1 MPLIL
6 SIDVPSPKRGMKGKD
21 EKADVPCSR
30 PGTLYVV
37 STPIG
42 NLKDIT
48 IRALEVLRGVDL
60 IAAESTTHSKGL
72 CQHYGIRTG
81 LTSYNQH
88 NRRVKGPEL
97 MRKLKD
103 GLDIAFITN
112 AGTPCVSDP
121 GSSLIHE
128 ALKEGIRVSP
138 VPGPSAVTAALSVSG
153 LPGERFLFAGFLS
166 IRPNKRK
173 RELEDLARVP
183 WTTIFF
189 EAPHRA
195 RAMLQDL
202 KAAFGDRMMVMV
214 REQTKMYE
222 EILRGTISS
231 IIERL
236 AREEIRG
243 EFTLV
248 VEGKGKEDT
257 RFSID
262 DEMRKTIE
270 GLLEKETSIRDIAKK
285 IARERK
291 WPYRTLYKA
300 CLAVKREM
308 TVS

>member
-1 MPLIL
+1 
-6 SIDVPSPKRGMKGKD
+6 MKGKD
-21 EKADVPCSR
+21 EKPDVSCPR
-30 PGTLYVV
+30 TGTLFVV

-48 IRALEVLRGVDL
+48 LRALEVLRGVDL

-72 CQHYGIRTG
+72 CQHYGIRTR

-103 GLDIAFITN
+103 GFDIAFITN

-153 LPGERFLFAGFLS
+153 LPGERFLFVGFLS
-166 IRPNKRK
+166 SRPNKRK
-173 RELEDLARVP
+173 KELDGLAGTP
-183 WTTIFF
+183 WTMIFF

-195 RAMLQDL
+195 RPMLQDL
-202 KAAFGDRMMVMV
+202 RDSLGDRMMVMI
-214 REQTKMYE
+214 REQTKMHE
-222 EILRGTISS
+222 EILSGTISS
-231 IIERL
+231 IMERL

-248 VEGKGKEDT
+248 VEGKGKEAPVFSVDEKT
-257 RFSID
+257 R
-262 DEMRKTIE
+262 ETIE
-270 GLLEKETSIRDIAKK
+270 GLLREKKSIKDIAGK
-285 IARERK
+285 IALERGL
-291 WPYRTLYKA
+291 PYRRLYKA
-300 CLAVKREM
+300 CLAIKREM
-308 TVS
+308 AAP